1 VDAPY
6 TLTVFS
12 DGWGNLSAGEQ
23 YLYRYLARNAAGWS
37 LPSEPVLMTV
47 GTEPE

>member
-1 VDAPY
+1 MDAPY

-12 DGWGNLSAGEQ
+12 DGDLSAGEQ